1 MREYPN
7 AEVRSSFASRLMNI
21 YTGVDSDVS
30 YSPERILIAF
40 KNCNTERAIS
50 IVKSIFTSV
59 PYNLEAT
66 RSEAD
71 CHAMFHCMMKAIG
84 ADLNSEVATNKGRI
98 DAVLK
103 TPNHIYV
110 IEFKKDKSSQ
120 VALDQIKEMEYQEQ
134 YRAWKNEMPQ
144 KRIHL
149 LGVNFSTE
157 KRNID
162 DWVEEMV

>member
-1 MREYPN
+1 M
-7 AEVRSSFASRLMNI
+7 
-21 YTGVDSDVS
+21 DSDVS
-30 YSPERILIAF
+30 YSPERILLAF
-40 KNCNTERAIS
+40 ANGNTEKAITV
-50 IVKSIFTSV
+50 IKSIFASV
-59 PYNLEAT
+59 PYNLKAT
-66 RSEAD
+66 RSKAD
-71 CHAMFHCMMKAIG
+71 YHAMFHCMMKAIG

-120 VALDQIKEMEYQEQ
+120 IALAQIKEKEYQDQ

-149 LGVNFSTE
+149 LGINFSTE

-162 DWVEEMV
+162 EWIEETL